1 VTKRQSDLLTAACGI
16 IGPAILVTSFLINP
30 APPADYTVDQL
41 RDFAIRH
48 HNGIVLGGWLQGMGS
63 LLVVLF
69 TLALVHLANATHR
82 LAGWI
87 TLLAG
92 ASILMVSLVEIA
104 FYLGAVKATESG
116 DTTSALASNNLIK
129 AVQHVFL
136 IAPAL
141 LLPLGFVLLGSN
153 VLPRAF
159 AYLSLAMGAALQ
171 ALGLLGLFNVLQ
183 PVIDVLLIV
192 QSFWFVAAAV
202 ALLVRGSETTA
213 ATARPMSG
221 SLEDTES
228 QIRSQLGGS
237 GPI

>member
-1 VTKRQSDLLTAACGI
+1 MSINKSRVLAALSGI
-16 IGPAILVTSFLINP
+16 IGPVILVASFVINP
-30 APPADYTVDQL
+30 APPADFTTSQL
-41 RDFAIRH
+41 RDFAIQH
-48 HNGIVLGGWLQGMGS
+48 HNGIVFGGWLQGMGS
-63 LLVVLF
+63 LLIVIF

-92 ASILMVSLVEIA
+92 ACILMVSLVEIA

-116 DTTSALASNNLIK
+116 DTASALASNNLIK

-141 LLPLGFVLLGSN
+141 LLPLGFVLLGSH

-159 AYLSLAMGAALQ
+159 AYLALAMGATLQ
-171 ALGLLGLFNVLQ
+171 VLGLLGLFNVLQ

-192 QSFWFVAAAV
+192 QAAWFVAAAV
-202 ALLVRGSETTA
+202 TLLIRGSKATA
-213 ATARPMSG
+213 ATSG
-221 SLEDTES
+221 HLPVSPGDTEM
-228 QIRSQLGGS
+228 
-237 GPI
+237 PT